1 MRKLRPLGV
10 RAAIGYLGS
19 AVAIV
24 LAIIGPY
31 IVPFDPRTPTS
42 SVLLPPSWQHP
53 FGTDASGLD
62 LVSVTVAAFRS
73 DLVIAIVS
81 VGLSFVLGLVLGS
94 VSGFSAAGGRVWRF
108 AARIVDAVLDV
119 FQSIPVT
126 VFALALVAVFGR
138 DIWSVIAAVT
148 FVTAPTFARLIRSSL
163 RSVVNGGLVASCR
176 VLGIGPMKT
185 LVRHAIPNSIDGAVA
200 YVSVAIGTAILVTA
214 SLSFLGAGIRPPTPE
229 WGYTI
234 SAGAEYVATGQWW
247 ISVLPGL
254 VLSVT
259 VILFALAGDGIRTML
274 DAKSTDDDAGELALP
289 LVPERT
295 IK

>member
-1 MRKLRPLGV
+1 MRKFRPRSV
-10 RAAIGYLGS
+10 RAAVGFVGS
-19 AVAIV
+19 SVAIV

-31 IVPFDPRTPTS
+31 IVPFDPRTPTPA
-42 SVLLPPSWQHP
+42 VLQPPSWQHP

-94 VSGFSAAGGRVWRF
+94 VSGFSPAGGRVWRF

-185 LVRHAIPNSIDGAVA
+185 LVRHAIPNSIDSAVA

-247 ISVLPGL
+247 ISVLPGV